1 MRPMG
6 EACVDDSQRRRQ
18 VRRTA
23 LALAV
28 IAIGIYLAFI
38 LFSVLRASR

>member
-1 MRPMG
+1 MA
-6 EACVDDSQRRRQ
+6 EACVDELQRRRQ

-23 LALAV
+23 LTLGV

-38 LFSVLRASR
+38 VFSVLRASH